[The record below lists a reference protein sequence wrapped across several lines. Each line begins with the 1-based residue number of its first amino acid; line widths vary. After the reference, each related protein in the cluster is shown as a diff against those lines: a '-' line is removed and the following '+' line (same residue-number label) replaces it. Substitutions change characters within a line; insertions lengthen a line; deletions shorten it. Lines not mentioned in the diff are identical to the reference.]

1 MKFYHMLPLR
11 PWFLR
16 RERQRASWGKPE
28 ERCREATENG
38 GRTVFLPPDSL
49 TRDGMAAP
57 GYAFSLRRR
66 SSISITWRP
75 RYCPH
80 DGQTW
85 CGSFG
90 ERQLL
95 HGTRFGAVMK

>member
-1 MKFYHMLPLR
+1 MRMTRRLR
-11 PWFLR
+11 PL
-16 RERQRASWGKPE
+16 
-28 ERCREATENG
+28 
-38 GRTVFLPPDSL
+38 
-49 TRDGMAAP
+49 
-57 GYAFSLRRR
+57 YAFSLRRR

-75 RYCPH
+75 RYWPQ

-95 HGTRFGAVMK
+95 QGTKFGAAMK